1 MVLGCRERV
10 EQQGYTR
17 LFGHGMDPV
26 EELPKQQG
34 DFLDETGQEPGPDS
48 DVEALALPEASG
60 ERQHQC
66 PALLWETLAKE
77 FLEYEQASP
86 YLIPEE
92 QQRRLLGFLP
102 LFVKAWEESG
112 GIVSFPNVQFLASEV
127 SKLLTKEI
135 KKKLNGKP
143 AEDARLAVARLLQLK
158 GEEEDGCVLL
168 RSVYLLSQIDSG
180 TLWNIIKS
188 GLPVALMQCLYL
200 FFTFPLGKASDGE
213 TREEDEQVQEMFVQT
228 MLNLYREE
236 QGLEE
241 LLSAAELQSL
251 IIAMASLW
259 DQCNLSWKAPT
270 GRVLRTISKAQTK
283 TAVMYLQAA
292 DCIKIAI
299 QNLFKLADTLPASDM
314 CEAVSIILCFVKD
327 SYPISSALLLEFE
340 NNDGY
345 QLLVK
350 ILLRWEGSPHS
361 EGDHHVEEVLD
372 ILTCLT
378 VCGKTEL
385 KVSGNVTHPQLPHFD
400 FEQTQSSG
408 MTVKNLQAFQVLQ
421 SIFQKTSDLHLCR
434 RILLAIKTMWAWDT
448 MNFFLLEW
456 TLQPI
461 SQFTDI
467 IPLKPHL
474 VQIQFFQLVES
485 VVLELSYIPHEIL
498 KKVECL
504 IKENLVPFCTIAALR
519 CLHSITKRDLLF
531 TDIFRDSGL
540 LGQLLTQ
547 LRKQAKILRKTAGT
561 QAPCLEQGTEQEL
574 TCVML
579 KMVAALVLGSVRN
592 AVVIKDYGM
601 VPYIKIFL
609 DDECYRS
616 DTLCILEQLSV
627 INTEEYMSIIIGALC
642 SSTQGELYLK
652 LDLLKSLLRNLE
664 NPKCHSAFRTC
675 SGFNGLLSLLSD
687 MEGALQDPPSGAW
700 AATGHS
706 PILELVLYTLQGI
719 AAALHL
725 DPINSDFFQRNGL
738 FEKLAEDLGSLGC
751 FWTQEGQQV
760 PVQLEK
766 GRTFAEFLNAALYS
780 SEPFPAWLKICI
792 QILSFLD
799 HMIKGTLHLAS
810 FLPEIKPAAEEP
822 PWDVQKRP
830 QDQQEGHCTSFKQL
844 ENKLAASDYRAW
856 ADPEDRLEGGNC
868 AIIHPGAV
876 CVMVRLLPKLYK
888 EEHPELSQEIQC
900 AVADHVQSLVKSEKS
915 RQVMCASGLLSTII
929 TSCQHAL
936 NNDSHPLHLP
946 LIRIFEKLASQSIEP
961 DVLRQFLWLG
971 TPPPAMTGACEN
983 PAKTPLYQE
992 TSLCKAACS
1001 EDSGAAVPD
1010 NPVVTQLATRNT
1022 SSPRASRGSAMA
1034 LQTSMSLIS
1043 MTSPRNFQPHSTSL
1057 APSFVEFDMSPE
1069 GYGCLFLPTLSTVM
1083 GPNVEHS
1090 ISGGIGMG
1098 ARLFPPSG
1106 GLTVSSWFLV
1116 SRFCSARDAHRLR
1129 FLTVVRHMSR
1139 MEQEFVCFAVSFS
1152 PTDRSLVIST
1162 EEVEFQPLDIMEPE
1176 MEVPNHPSAPT
1187 QIEFSCTQQLA
1198 TGQWHHLTVTVAK
1211 ETKRSCIVSA
1221 YINGQILGSAKMQY
1235 IQPLPGNTISME
1247 PSSFVDIYGY
1257 IATPRVWKQKSSLA
1271 WRLGPTYLFE
1281 ESISGETVEVINKLG
1296 PRYFSNFQ
1304 AVQLPANGHS
1314 KEPQLTALVAE
1325 ERISFGINAMCSS
1338 TTTIQDIKS
1347 CYNEVDGR
1355 LIAKEMGI
1363 ISRDSSTPVFLATN
1377 IAGHLA
1383 GPLRTIGS
1391 VAVGQFGVRVFQSCP
1406 AANSLNFIGGPA
1418 ILLGLIAMARDDHAM
1433 YAAVKVLNSVLNRS
1447 PMSEKL
1453 MSHIG
1458 GYQLLVYLLRRKTKL
1473 LNNRILQLVLSIAGT
1488 AELGLESSTIKNY
1501 SAFQYILSNFE
1512 LWSNAPENLDLALF
1526 SHLVEILRPSR
1537 DGCRNT
1543 KVAYQMQMVP
1553 KLVFLLNDIEISCSR
1568 VTTICTIFSYL
1579 LQGYFNTKDIL
1590 RIGLFL
1596 VYTLKPSSVDE
1607 SQICLDG
1614 ISDPPGEA
1622 LSQTSG
1628 KTIWLRNRLLKMLL
1642 DVMCSDKLHLSSE
1655 AQEEMFL
1662 ALGPDWFLM
1671 FTQSHL
1677 HPSTVVIG
1685 VKLLLHFLHNPTLL
1699 SKFKEGVV
1707 AGRWVENSSMGLDI
1721 LMDNLKRGPP
1731 MPDYG
1736 PYLVFGLT
1744 VLQVCLINHIHLP
1757 EIYLL
1762 VSGLFLGT
1770 PQCDP
1775 PEASKADLDSM
1786 LQWLLQNHQTEDV
1799 LKTGLCTEAVALLL
1813 EMVKATVN
1821 KPFAGTEGS
1830 WEVAYP
1836 GNVMQFLCLIYHSYP
1851 QDPVWCCSD
1860 FVQTLASVVFH
1871 VGAHQGG
1878 FEGLSPF
1885 NGPAATEANSCPDPP
1900 AAPLPQHPAKKQVWD
1915 FLRILLMESLASIP
1929 AHKQGHPFELLLE
1942 ASAENSTREQNRHF
1956 QTEVLRSAMD
1966 IFHIISQGG
1975 GKTGSS
1981 RPRGDSDP
1989 HGGAEVAVPMS
2000 VVNVSYFTQKLVE
2013 KLYSGMFAADPKQI
2027 LLFVT
2032 EQIMVV
2038 MENTFSQKETVIST
2052 LYSSLN
2058 RAILYCLSRPQQ
2070 SLPEQLRLRNTL
2082 HTLQEQW
2089 DIIFATYN
2097 SNISFTI
2104 CLMHC
2109 LCQLSSGSYPEG
2121 FGVDAKPTLASYR
2134 QIFLAPSEEEKERG
2148 DSHAAAGD
2156 VQQEI
2161 LKTVEVIWKQL
2172 ISQRRQALEDTY
2184 KIDLSVKPGDREKEV
2199 KIAEITPL
2207 WEETMTK
2214 AWQHFIASE
2223 KKTLQSKAMPAQSQS
2238 KPSSW
2243 SESLSSAMRLMPGK
2257 NVKETVCKSEGFVS
2271 CMEKY
2276 RRSGQELYA
2285 SLYKDHVQMLQ
2296 CGYSKAAKDWATLE
2310 EQLFTR
2316 GGPWGAVSGLSAPRW
2331 GLDGYEGPE
2340 RMRKRIRFE
2349 RAHGAVMR
2357 MRSEVHQAT
2366 PIHGENQEEL
2376 MLNGAERE
2384 MDERGMDC
2392 SQLTFFPAL
2401 HESFHSEDFL
2411 ELCVER
2417 QIILQEFAEREKVTF
2432 RYSVVIVQGHLAS
2445 EGVLLLGKEH
2455 FYICEH
2461 FVLSQFEEVYCTKHC
2476 LSSITDPFIFSLCH
2490 KEQGMGDQACSRYAY
2505 SDIKEIHLMR
2515 FLLQE
2520 IALEIFFKN
2529 GYSKFLVFHDS
2540 DRNKAFKRFCSLQPV
2555 LKAKGIT
2562 EESLNIRKNTG
2573 GEKTMLQKWQK
2584 REISNFDYLMYLN
2597 TLAGRTYNDYMQYPV
2612 FPWILADYH
2621 SQMLNLASPQTFRD
2635 LSKPMGAQTLERK
2648 RKFIQRYHE
2657 VEKSEGDPSAQCHY
2671 CTHYSSAIIV
2681 ASYLVRMEP
2690 FTQTFCS
2697 LQGGSFDVA
2706 DRMFHSVK
2714 NTWDSASRENMSD
2727 VRELIPEFFY
2737 LPEFLTNCNHFEFGS
2752 MQDGTVLGDVQLP
2765 PWADGDP
2772 YKFIHLHRQALEGD
2786 YVSAH
2791 LHQWIDLIFG
2801 HKQNGSA
2808 AVEAVNTFHPY
2819 FYGDKVDLNNTS
2831 DPLIKST
2838 ILGFVSNFGQI
2849 PKQLFTKSHPSR
2861 NATGKN
2867 APGKEAA
2874 SSLRS
2879 AGHVPPLLSSLQTL
2893 KLSPVTI
2900 KEAPKGAIGQIIH
2913 TEKIILA
2920 VEKNKVL
2927 IPPLWNKTFCWG
2939 FDDFTCCLGNYGTDK
2954 NTVTLECMT
2963 DWGKCLCA
2971 VCPTPT
2977 TVITSGTSTVVCVW
2991 ELSLVKDKVRC
3002 LNLRQALYGH
3012 TQAVTCLA
3020 ASVTYSVLVSGSN
3033 DRTCIIWD
3041 LNKLTYITHLPT
3053 HRASLSAIAINDS
3066 TGDIASCA
3074 GSYLHLWTINGQPL
3088 ASISTACGLEEVIV
3102 CCCFAEVMEWDTCS
3116 VIITGGTDGIVRLWK
3131 TEYAKAPGQDVGSGS
3146 QKATTEVLDNKGN
3159 KWGQHLLLCREL
3171 NISVTLTGKPA
3182 KNNPTVTALA
3192 LTRNS
3197 SKILVGDERG
3207 RIFSWAVDG

>member
-1 MVLGCRERV
+1 
-10 EQQGYTR
+10 
-17 LFGHGMDPV
+17 MDPA
-26 EELPKQQG
+26 EEFPKQQG
-34 DFLDETGQEPGPDS
+34 DFLDKTGQKTGPD
-48 DVEALALPEASG
+48 DVEAPAQPEASG
-60 ERQHQC
+60 EGQHQC
-66 PALLWETLAKE
+66 PALQWETLAKQ

-92 QQRRLLGFLP
+92 QQTRLLGFLP
-102 LFVKAWEESG
+102 LFLKAWEESA
-112 GIVSFPNVQFLASEV
+112 GIVSFPNIHFLASEV

-143 AEDARLAVARLLQLK
+143 AEDARLAVGQLLQVK
-158 GEEEDGCVLL
+158 GEEDDGCVLL
-168 RSVYLLSQIDSG
+168 RSVYLLSQTDSG

-213 TREEDEQVQEMFVQT
+213 TREEDKQVQEMFVQT

-251 IIAMASLW
+251 IIATASLW

-270 GRVLRTISKAQTK
+270 SRVLRTISKAQTK
-283 TAVMYLQAA
+283 TAIMYLQAA

-350 ILLRWEGSPHS
+350 LLLRWEESPHS

-372 ILTCLT
+372 LLTCLT

-385 KVSGNVTHPQLPHFD
+385 KVSGNITHPQLPHFD
-400 FEQTQSSG
+400 FQQTQSSG

-434 RILLAIKTMWAWDT
+434 RILLAIKIMWAWDT

-504 IKENLVPFCTIAALR
+504 IKENLVPSCTIAALR
-519 CLHSITKRDLLF
+519 CLHSITKRDLIF

-547 LRKQAKILRKTAGT
+547 LRKQAKILRKTGT
-561 QAPCLEQGTEQEL
+561 ASPCLEQGTEKEL

-609 DDECYRS
+609 DDDCYRS
-616 DTLCILEQLSV
+616 ETLCILEQLSV

-652 LDLLKSLLRNLE
+652 LDLLKSLLRILE

-706 PILELVLYTLQGI
+706 LILELVLYTLQGI

-751 FWTQEGQQV
+751 FWTQGSQQV

-780 SEPFPAWLKICI
+780 SEPFPAWLKSCI
-792 QILSFLD
+792 RILSFLD
-799 HMIKGTLHLAS
+799 HMIKGTLHLDS
-810 FLPEIKPAAEEP
+810 CFLEIKPAAEEQ
-822 PWDVQKRP
+822 PWDVQKG
-830 QDQQEGHCTSFKQL
+830 QLDQQE
-844 ENKLAASDYRAW
+844 E
-856 ADPEDRLEGGNC
+856 LEGGNC

-900 AVADHVQSLVKSEKS
+900 AVADHIQSLVKSEKS
-915 RQVMCASGLLSTII
+915 RQVICTSGLLSTII

-961 DVLRQFLWLG
+961 DVLRYWILIFPQSHTLSKTDPGVEPGVIFL
-971 TPPPAMTGACEN
+971 
-983 PAKTPLYQE
+983 
-992 TSLCKAACS
+992 SLLLIS
-1001 EDSGAAVPD
+1001 IDH
-1010 NPVVTQLATRNT
+1010 T
-1022 SSPRASRGSAMA
+1022 A

-1043 MTSPRNFQPHSTSL
+1043 MTSPRNFQPYNTSL

-1083 GPNVEHS
+1083 GPSAEHS
-1090 ISGGIGMG
+1090 VSGGIGMG
-1098 ARLFPPSG
+1098 TRLFPPLG

-1116 SRFCSARDAHRLR
+1116 SRFCSTRDAHPLR

-1176 MEVPNHPSAPT
+1176 VEVPNHSSAPT

-1211 ETKRSCIVSA
+1211 ETKRNCIVSA

-1235 IQPLPGNTISME
+1235 IQPLPGSSISME

-1257 IATPRVWKQKSSLA
+1257 IASPRIWKQKSSLA

-1281 ESISGETVEVINKLG
+1281 ESISGETVEAINKLG

-1304 AVQLPANGHS
+1304 AVHIEG
-1314 KEPQLTALVAE
+1314 ELTALVAE
-1325 ERISFGINAMCSS
+1325 ERISFGINAICSS

-1363 ISRDSSTPVFLATN
+1363 ISRDSSTPVFLARN

-1458 GYQLLVYLLRRKTKL
+1458 GYQLLAYLLKLKTKL

-1501 SAFQYILSNFE
+1501 GAFQYVLSNFE
-1512 LWSNAPENLDLALF
+1512 LWSNAPENLDLVLF

-1537 DGCRNT
+1537 DGCQNA

-1553 KLVFLLNDIEISCSR
+1553 KLVFLLSDVEISCSR
-1568 VTTICTIFSYL
+1568 VTTICTIFSHL

-1614 ISDPPGEA
+1614 ISDLPGEA

-1628 KTIWLRNRLLKMLL
+1628 KTIWLRNQLLKMLL

-1655 AQEEMFL
+1655 AQEETFL
-1662 ALGPDWFLM
+1662 VLGPDWFLL

-1699 SKFKEGVV
+1699 RKFKEGVV
-1707 AGRWVENSSMGLDI
+1707 AGRWVSNSSAGMDI
-1721 LMDNLKRGPP
+1721 LIDNLKSGPLI
-1731 MPDYG
+1731 PDYG

-1744 VLQVCLINHIHLP
+1744 VLQACLMDHIHLP

-1775 PEASKADLDSM
+1775 PEADLDSM
-1786 LQWLLQNHQTEDV
+1786 LQWLLQNHHVEDV
-1799 LKTGLCTEAVALLL
+1799 LKAGLCTEAVALLL

-1836 GNVMQFLCLIYHSYP
+1836 GNIMQFLCLIYHSYP

-1860 FVQTLASVVFH
+1860 FLQTLATVVFH
-1871 VGAHQGG
+1871 VRAPQGG
-1878 FEGLSPF
+1878 CEGLSHLK
-1885 NGPAATEANSCPDPP
+1885 GPAAAEANSCPNSP
-1900 AAPLPQHPAKKQVWD
+1900 AAPLPEHPAKKQVWD
-1915 FLRILLMESLASIP
+1915 FLRILLMESLLSIP

-1942 ASAENSTREQNRHF
+1942 ASAENSTSEQKRRF
-1956 QTEVLRSAMD
+1956 QTEVLLLTMD
-1966 IFHIISQGG
+1966 IFHTMSQGG
-1975 GKTGSS
+1975 DAAAFYILCS
-1981 RPRGDSDP
+1981 SDP
-1989 HGGAEVAVPMS
+1989 HGGAEVAVPML
-2000 VVNVSYFTQKLVE
+2000 VANVSYFTQKLVE
-2013 KLYSGMFAADPKQI
+2013 KLYSGMFAVDPKQI
-2027 LLFVT
+2027 LLFVG
-2032 EQIMVV
+2032 EQIM
-2038 MENTFSQKETVIST
+2038 
-2052 LYSSLN
+2052 
-2058 RAILYCLSRPQQ
+2058 
-2070 SLPEQLRLRNTL
+2070 
-2082 HTLQEQW
+2082 
-2089 DIIFATYN
+2089 
-2097 SNISFTI
+2097 
-2104 CLMHC
+2104 
-2109 LCQLSSGSYPEG
+2109 
-2121 FGVDAKPTLASYR
+2121 
-2134 QIFLAPSEEEKERG
+2134 
-2148 DSHAAAGD
+2148 
-2156 VQQEI
+2156 
-2161 LKTVEVIWKQL
+2161 
-2172 ISQRRQALEDTY
+2172 
-2184 KIDLSVKPGDREKEV
+2184 
-2199 KIAEITPL
+2199 
-2207 WEETMTK
+2207 
-2214 AWQHFIASE
+2214 
-2223 KKTLQSKAMPAQSQS
+2223 
-2238 KPSSW
+2238 
-2243 SESLSSAMRLMPGK
+2243 
-2257 NVKETVCKSEGFVS
+2257 
-2271 CMEKY
+2271 
-2276 RRSGQELYA
+2276 
-2285 SLYKDHVQMLQ
+2285 
-2296 CGYSKAAKDWATLE
+2296 
-2310 EQLFTR
+2310 
-2316 GGPWGAVSGLSAPRW
+2316 
-2331 GLDGYEGPE
+2331 
-2340 RMRKRIRFE
+2340 
-2349 RAHGAVMR
+2349 
-2357 MRSEVHQAT
+2357 
-2366 PIHGENQEEL
+2366 
-2376 MLNGAERE
+2376 
-2384 MDERGMDC
+2384 
-2392 SQLTFFPAL
+2392 
-2401 HESFHSEDFL
+2401 
-2411 ELCVER
+2411 
-2417 QIILQEFAEREKVTF
+2417 
-2432 RYSVVIVQGHLAS
+2432 
-2445 EGVLLLGKEH
+2445 
-2455 FYICEH
+2455 
-2461 FVLSQFEEVYCTKHC
+2461 
-2476 LSSITDPFIFSLCH
+2476 
-2490 KEQGMGDQACSRYAY
+2490 
-2505 SDIKEIHLMR
+2505 
-2515 FLLQE
+2515 
-2520 IALEIFFKN
+2520 
-2529 GYSKFLVFHDS
+2529 
-2540 DRNKAFKRFCSLQPV
+2540 
-2555 LKAKGIT
+2555 
-2562 EESLNIRKNTG
+2562 
-2573 GEKTMLQKWQK
+2573 
-2584 REISNFDYLMYLN
+2584 
-2597 TLAGRTYNDYMQYPV
+2597 
-2612 FPWILADYH
+2612 
-2621 SQMLNLASPQTFRD
+2621 
-2635 LSKPMGAQTLERK
+2635 
-2648 RKFIQRYHE
+2648 
-2657 VEKSEGDPSAQCHY
+2657 
-2671 CTHYSSAIIV
+2671 
-2681 ASYLVRMEP
+2681 
-2690 FTQTFCS
+2690 
-2697 LQGGSFDVA
+2697 
-2706 DRMFHSVK
+2706 
-2714 NTWDSASRENMSD
+2714 
-2727 VRELIPEFFY
+2727 
-2737 LPEFLTNCNHFEFGS
+2737 
-2752 MQDGTVLGDVQLP
+2752 
-2765 PWADGDP
+2765 
-2772 YKFIHLHRQALEGD
+2772 
-2786 YVSAH
+2786 
-2791 LHQWIDLIFG
+2791 
-2801 HKQNGSA
+2801 
-2808 AVEAVNTFHPY
+2808 
-2819 FYGDKVDLNNTS
+2819 
-2831 DPLIKST
+2831 
-2838 ILGFVSNFGQI
+2838 
-2849 PKQLFTKSHPSR
+2849 
-2861 NATGKN
+2861 
-2867 APGKEAA
+2867 
-2874 SSLRS
+2874 
-2879 AGHVPPLLSSLQTL
+2879 
-2893 KLSPVTI
+2893 
-2900 KEAPKGAIGQIIH
+2900 
-2913 TEKIILA
+2913 
-2920 VEKNKVL
+2920 
-2927 IPPLWNKTFCWG
+2927 
-2939 FDDFTCCLGNYGTDK
+2939 
-2954 NTVTLECMT
+2954 
-2963 DWGKCLCA
+2963 
-2971 VCPTPT
+2971 
-2977 TVITSGTSTVVCVW
+2977 
-2991 ELSLVKDKVRC
+2991 
-3002 LNLRQALYGH
+3002 
-3012 TQAVTCLA
+3012 
-3020 ASVTYSVLVSGSN
+3020 LVSGTAGLMSR
-3033 DRTCIIWD
+3033 DFP
-3041 LNKLTYITHLPT
+3041 LQKL
-3053 HRASLSAIAINDS
+3053 
-3066 TGDIASCA
+3066 C
-3074 GSYLHLWTINGQPL
+3074 
-3088 ASISTACGLEEVIV
+3088 
-3102 CCCFAEVMEWDTCS
+3102 
-3116 VIITGGTDGIVRLWK
+3116 
-3131 TEYAKAPGQDVGSGS
+3131 
-3146 QKATTEVLDNKGN
+3146 
-3159 KWGQHLLLCREL
+3159 
-3171 NISVTLTGKPA
+3171 
-3182 KNNPTVTALA
+3182 
-3192 LTRNS
+3192 
-3197 SKILVGDERG
+3197 
-3207 RIFSWAVDG
+3207 

>member
-1 MVLGCRERV
+1 
-10 EQQGYTR
+10 
-17 LFGHGMDPV
+17 MDPA
-26 EELPKQQG
+26 EELLKQQG
-34 DFLDETGQEPGPDS
+34 DFLDKTGQKTGPDN
-48 DVEALALPEASG
+48 DVEAPAQPEASG
-60 ERQHQC
+60 EGQHHSPSLQ
-66 PALLWETLAKE
+66 WETLAKQ

-102 LFVKAWEESG
+102 LFLKAWEESA
-112 GIVSFPNVQFLASEV
+112 GIVSFPNIHFLASEV

-143 AEDARLAVARLLQLK
+143 AEDARLAVGQLLQLK

-168 RSVYLLSQIDSG
+168 RSVYLFSQIDSG

-213 TREEDEQVQEMFVQT
+213 TREEDKQVQEMFVQT

-236 QGLEE
+236 QGVEE

-251 IIAMASLW
+251 IIATASLW

-270 GRVLRTISKAQTK
+270 SRVLRTISKAQTK
-283 TAVMYLQAA
+283 NAIMYLQAA
-292 DCIKIAI
+292 DCIKIVI

-327 SYPISSALLLEFE
+327 SYPISSALFLEFE

-345 QLLVK
+345 QLLIK
-350 ILLRWEGSPHS
+350 ILLRWEGSLHS

-372 ILTCLT
+372 LLTCLT

-385 KVSGNVTHPQLPHFD
+385 KVSGNITHPQLPHFD

-421 SIFQKTSDLHLCR
+421 SIFQKTSNLHLCR

-504 IKENLVPFCTIAALR
+504 IKENLVPSCTIAALR
-519 CLHSITKRDLLF
+519 CLHSITKRDLIF

-547 LRKQAKILRKTAGT
+547 LRKQAKILRKTGTAGFI
-561 QAPCLEQGTEQEL
+561 GTEKEL

-609 DDECYRS
+609 DDDCYRS

-652 LDLLKSLLRNLE
+652 LDLLKSLLRILE
-664 NPKCHSAFRTC
+664 NPKCHLAFRTC

-706 PILELVLYTLQGI
+706 PILELVLYTLEGI

-751 FWTQEGQQV
+751 FWTQGSQQV

-780 SEPFPAWLKICI
+780 SEPFPAWLKSCI
-792 QILSFLD
+792 RILSFLD
-799 HMIKGTLHLAS
+799 HMIKGTLHLDS
-810 FLPEIKPAAEEP
+810 CFLEIKPAAEEQ
-822 PWDVQKRP
+822 PWDVQKG
-830 QDQQEGHCTSFKQL
+830 QLDQQEG
-844 ENKLAASDYRAW
+844 
-856 ADPEDRLEGGNC
+856 LEGGNC

-900 AVADHVQSLVKSEKS
+900 AVADHIQSLVKSEKS
-915 RQVMCASGLLSTII
+915 RQVMCTSGLLSTII

-971 TPPPAMTGACEN
+971 TPPPTVTEACRN
-983 PAKTPLYQE
+983 PAKTTLCQE
-992 TSLCKAACS
+992 TSLY
-1001 EDSGAAVPD
+1001 SGAAVLD
-1010 NPVVTQLATRNT
+1010 NPVVPQLATQTT
-1022 SSPRASRGSAMA
+1022 SSPWVSRGSAIA

-1043 MTSPRNFQPHSTSL
+1043 MTSPRNFQPHNTSL

-1098 ARLFPPSG
+1098 ARLFPPLG

-1116 SRFCSARDAHRLR
+1116 SRLCSTRDAHPLR

-1176 MEVPNHPSAPT
+1176 VEVPNHSSAPT

-1211 ETKRSCIVSA
+1211 ETKRNCIVLA

-1235 IQPLPGNTISME
+1235 IQPLPGSSISME

-1281 ESISGETVEVINKLG
+1281 ESISGETVEAINKLG

-1304 AVQLPANGHS
+1304 AVHGEKLSA
-1314 KEPQLTALVAE
+1314 LTALVAE
-1325 ERISFGINAMCSS
+1325 ERISFGINAICSS

-1355 LIAKEMGI
+1355 LVAKEMGI
-1363 ISRDSSTPVFLATN
+1363 ISRDSSTPVFLARN

-1458 GYQLLVYLLRRKTKL
+1458 GYQLLAYLLKRKTKL

-1501 SAFQYILSNFE
+1501 GAFQYVLSNFE
-1512 LWSNAPENLDLALF
+1512 LWSNAPENLDLVLF

-1537 DGCRNT
+1537 DGCQNA

-1553 KLVFLLNDIEISCSR
+1553 KLVFLLNDVEISCSR
-1568 VTTICTIFSYL
+1568 VTTICTIFSHL

-1607 SQICLDG
+1607 SQICLDET
-1614 ISDPPGEA
+1614 SDLPGEA

-1655 AQEEMFL
+1655 AQEETFL
-1662 ALGPDWFLM
+1662 VLGPDWFLL

-1677 HPSTVVIG
+1677 HPSTIVIG

-1699 SKFKEGVV
+1699 RKFKEGVV
-1707 AGRWVENSSMGLDI
+1707 AGRWVSNSSTGMDI
-1721 LMDNLKRGPP
+1721 LMDNLKSGPLI
-1731 MPDYG
+1731 PDYG

-1744 VLQVCLINHIHLP
+1744 VLQACLINHIHLP

-1770 PQCDP
+1770 PKCNN
-1775 PEASKADLDSM
+1775 ADGKKKNLDSM
-1786 LQWLLQNHQTEDV
+1786 LQWLLQNHHVEDV
-1799 LKTGLCTEAVALLL
+1799 LKAGLCTEAVALLL

-1836 GNVMQFLCLIYHSYP
+1836 GNIMQFLCLIYHSYP

-1860 FVQTLASVVFH
+1860 FLQALATVVFH
-1871 VGAHQGG
+1871 VRAPQGG
-1878 FEGLSPF
+1878 YEGLSHLK
-1885 NGPAATEANSCPDPP
+1885 GPAAAEANSCPNSP
-1900 AAPLPQHPAKKQVWD
+1900 AAPLPEHPAKKQVWD
-1915 FLRILLMESLASIP
+1915 FLRILLMESLLSIP

-1942 ASAENSTREQNRHF
+1942 VSSPQTPALATLHQVLGGRRRTQEAS
-1956 QTEVLRSAMD
+1956 L
-1966 IFHIISQGG
+1966 
-1975 GKTGSS
+1975 
-1981 RPRGDSDP
+1981 
-1989 HGGAEVAVPMS
+1989 AVPML
-2000 VVNVSYFTQKLVE
+2000 VANVSYFTQKLVE
-2013 KLYSGMFAADPKQI
+2013 KLYSGMFAVDPKQI
-2027 LLFVT
+2027 LLF
-2032 EQIMVV
+2032 
-2038 MENTFSQKETVIST
+2038 
-2052 LYSSLN
+2052 
-2058 RAILYCLSRPQQ
+2058 
-2070 SLPEQLRLRNTL
+2070 
-2082 HTLQEQW
+2082 
-2089 DIIFATYN
+2089 
-2097 SNISFTI
+2097 
-2104 CLMHC
+2104 
-2109 LCQLSSGSYPEG
+2109 
-2121 FGVDAKPTLASYR
+2121 
-2134 QIFLAPSEEEKERG
+2134 
-2148 DSHAAAGD
+2148 
-2156 VQQEI
+2156 
-2161 LKTVEVIWKQL
+2161 
-2172 ISQRRQALEDTY
+2172 
-2184 KIDLSVKPGDREKEV
+2184 
-2199 KIAEITPL
+2199 IAE
-2207 WEETMTK
+2207 
-2214 AWQHFIASE
+2214 
-2223 KKTLQSKAMPAQSQS
+2223 
-2238 KPSSW
+2238 
-2243 SESLSSAMRLMPGK
+2243 
-2257 NVKETVCKSEGFVS
+2257 
-2271 CMEKY
+2271 
-2276 RRSGQELYA
+2276 
-2285 SLYKDHVQMLQ
+2285 
-2296 CGYSKAAKDWATLE
+2296 
-2310 EQLFTR
+2310 
-2316 GGPWGAVSGLSAPRW
+2316 
-2331 GLDGYEGPE
+2331 
-2340 RMRKRIRFE
+2340 
-2349 RAHGAVMR
+2349 
-2357 MRSEVHQAT
+2357 
-2366 PIHGENQEEL
+2366 
-2376 MLNGAERE
+2376 
-2384 MDERGMDC
+2384 
-2392 SQLTFFPAL
+2392 
-2401 HESFHSEDFL
+2401 
-2411 ELCVER
+2411 
-2417 QIILQEFAEREKVTF
+2417 QIILQPKNF
-2432 RYSVVIVQGHLAS
+2432 RAVQH
-2445 EGVLLLGKEH
+2445 V
-2455 FYICEH
+2455 
-2461 FVLSQFEEVYCTKHC
+2461 
-2476 LSSITDPFIFSLCH
+2476 
-2490 KEQGMGDQACSRYAY
+2490 
-2505 SDIKEIHLMR
+2505 
-2515 FLLQE
+2515 
-2520 IALEIFFKN
+2520 
-2529 GYSKFLVFHDS
+2529 
-2540 DRNKAFKRFCSLQPV
+2540 
-2555 LKAKGIT
+2555 
-2562 EESLNIRKNTG
+2562 
-2573 GEKTMLQKWQK
+2573 
-2584 REISNFDYLMYLN
+2584 
-2597 TLAGRTYNDYMQYPV
+2597 
-2612 FPWILADYH
+2612 
-2621 SQMLNLASPQTFRD
+2621 NLAS
-2635 LSKPMGAQTLERK
+2635 
-2648 RKFIQRYHE
+2648 
-2657 VEKSEGDPSAQCHY
+2657 
-2671 CTHYSSAIIV
+2671 III
-2681 ASYLVRMEP
+2681 
-2690 FTQTFCS
+2690 
-2697 LQGGSFDVA
+2697 
-2706 DRMFHSVK
+2706 
-2714 NTWDSASRENMSD
+2714 W
-2727 VRELIPEFFY
+2727 
-2737 LPEFLTNCNHFEFGS
+2737 
-2752 MQDGTVLGDVQLP
+2752 
-2765 PWADGDP
+2765 
-2772 YKFIHLHRQALEGD
+2772 
-2786 YVSAH
+2786 
-2791 LHQWIDLIFG
+2791 
-2801 HKQNGSA
+2801 
-2808 AVEAVNTFHPY
+2808 
-2819 FYGDKVDLNNTS
+2819 
-2831 DPLIKST
+2831 
-2838 ILGFVSNFGQI
+2838 
-2849 PKQLFTKSHPSR
+2849 
-2861 NATGKN
+2861 
-2867 APGKEAA
+2867 
-2874 SSLRS
+2874 
-2879 AGHVPPLLSSLQTL
+2879 PPLL
-2893 KLSPVTI
+2893 
-2900 KEAPKGAIGQIIH
+2900 
-2913 TEKIILA
+2913 
-2920 VEKNKVL
+2920 
-2927 IPPLWNKTFCWG
+2927 
-2939 FDDFTCCLGNYGTDK
+2939 
-2954 NTVTLECMT
+2954 
-2963 DWGKCLCA
+2963 
-2971 VCPTPT
+2971 
-2977 TVITSGTSTVVCVW
+2977 
-2991 ELSLVKDKVRC
+2991 
-3002 LNLRQALYGH
+3002 
-3012 TQAVTCLA
+3012 
-3020 ASVTYSVLVSGSN
+3020 
-3033 DRTCIIWD
+3033 
-3041 LNKLTYITHLPT
+3041 
-3053 HRASLSAIAINDS
+3053 
-3066 TGDIASCA
+3066 
-3074 GSYLHLWTINGQPL
+3074 
-3088 ASISTACGLEEVIV
+3088 
-3102 CCCFAEVMEWDTCS
+3102 
-3116 VIITGGTDGIVRLWK
+3116 
-3131 TEYAKAPGQDVGSGS
+3131 
-3146 QKATTEVLDNKGN
+3146 
-3159 KWGQHLLLCREL
+3159 
-3171 NISVTLTGKPA
+3171 
-3182 KNNPTVTALA
+3182 
-3192 LTRNS
+3192 
-3197 SKILVGDERG
+3197 
-3207 RIFSWAVDG
+3207 